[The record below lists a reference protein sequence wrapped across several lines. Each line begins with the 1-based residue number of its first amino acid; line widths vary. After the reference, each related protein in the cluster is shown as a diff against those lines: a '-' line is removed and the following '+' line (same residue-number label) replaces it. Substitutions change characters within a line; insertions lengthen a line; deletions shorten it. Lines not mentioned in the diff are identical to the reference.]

1 MKKVYNIV
9 DQNILIDTD
18 FDYKMDDAY
27 NPFLEC
33 DSTYDVKYKFNKINK
48 LDNNLFL
55 KNKKLHSKNLIEIY
69 DNENG
74 YLRLYLNLS
83 QQEPYGYLYEEKNDN
98 KEYNV
103 YIDLN
108 KNVDVNTFKIF
119 EMIGLESYFCKKN
132 IFILH
137 SSYIKWNDCAILF
150 SGPSGMGKSTQAD
163 LWHKYEG
170 CEIING
176 DRSAITKKDG
186 VWNAYGLPFAGSS
199 RIYKNVKNPI
209 KCVVVLKQAKNNN
222 IRKLSPLE
230 AFKYIY
236 SQTTVNDWNKEYIN
250 TIINLIEEFVKEI
263 PVFMLECKP
272 DNTAVQLLKET
283 LRGEV

>member
-1 MKKVYNIV
+1 M
-9 DQNILIDTD
+9 
-18 FDYKMDDAY
+18 
-27 NPFLEC
+27 
-33 DSTYDVKYKFNKINK
+33 
-48 LDNNLFL
+48 
-55 KNKKLHSKNLIEIY
+55 
-69 DNENG
+69 
-74 YLRLYLNLS
+74 NLS

-108 KNVDVNTFKIF
+108 KNIDVNTFKIF
-119 EMIGLESYFCKKN
+119 EMIGLESYFCKRN
-132 IFILH
+132 ILILH

-163 LWHKYEG
+163 LWNKYEG

-209 KCVVVLKQAKNNN
+209 KCVVILKQAKNNK

-263 PVFMLECKP
+263 SVFMLECKP

>member
-9 DQNILIDTD
+9 DQKILIDTD

-27 NPFLEC
+27 NSFLEC
-33 DSTYDVKYKFNKINK
+33 DNNYDVKYKFNKINE
-48 LDNNLFL
+48 LENNLFL
-55 KNKKLHSKNLIEIY
+55 ESKKLHSKNLIQIY
-69 DNENG
+69 DNKNG

-83 QQEPYGYLYEEKNDN
+83 QQEPYGYLKEEKSDN

-137 SSYIKWNDCAILF
+137 SSYIKWNDGAILF

-163 LWHKYEG
+163 LWNKYEG

-186 VWNAYGLPFAGSS
+186 VWNA
-199 RIYKNVKNPI
+199 
-209 KCVVVLKQAKNNN
+209 
-222 IRKLSPLE
+222 
-230 AFKYIY
+230 
-236 SQTTVNDWNKEYIN
+236 
-250 TIINLIEEFVKEI
+250 
-263 PVFMLECKP
+263 
-272 DNTAVQLLKET
+272 
-283 LRGEV
+283 

>member
-1 MKKVYNIV
+1 
-9 DQNILIDTD
+9 
-18 FDYKMDDAY
+18 
-27 NPFLEC
+27 
-33 DSTYDVKYKFNKINK
+33 
-48 LDNNLFL
+48 
-55 KNKKLHSKNLIEIY
+55 
-69 DNENG
+69 
-74 YLRLYLNLS
+74 
-83 QQEPYGYLYEEKNDN
+83 
-98 KEYNV
+98 
-103 YIDLN
+103 
-108 KNVDVNTFKIF
+108 
-119 EMIGLESYFCKKN
+119 
-132 IFILH
+132 
-137 SSYIKWNDCAILF
+137 
-150 SGPSGMGKSTQAD
+150 MGKSTQAD

-209 KCVVVLKQAKNNN
+209 KCVVVLKQAKNNK
-222 IRKLSPLE
+222 IRKLGPLE

-236 SQTTVNDWNKEYIN
+236 SQTTINDWNKEYIN